1 MFVDRAQIYV
11 KAGDGGDGCVS
22 FRREKFVPRGGPDGG
37 NGGSGGD
44 VVLEADSK
52 LQTLAD
58 FRYHSHFKSQSGAHG
73 SGKNKKGKAG
83 EMLAVRVPVGTVV
96 SEAATGEVLADLVED
111 GSRVIAAEGG
121 NGGRGNASMKS
132 STNRSPRIRERGQ
145 AGGERS
151 LNLEL
156 RIIADVGVIGCPN
169 AGKSTLIAH
178 LSNARP
184 KIADYPFTTL
194 KPALGIV
201 EYEPFKRF
209 IIAEI
214 PGLVKGAHRGK
225 GLGDDFLRHVKRTR
239 VLVHLVDLSK
249 KPYEDYTTVNEELKL
264 YSSEL
269 IEKPQIVVANK
280 IDLPEAEKN
289 FRELVHKLGRNS
301 VLAISALKGTGL
313 SELLEAIGNLLKNA
327 ECGRKSPPNPL

>member
-1 MFVDRAQIYV
+1 MFVDRAKICV

-44 VVLEADSK
+44 VVLETDSK

-58 FRYHSHFKSQSGAHG
+58 FRYLTHFTSQSGAYG
-73 SGKNKKGKAG
+73 SGKSKKGKDG
-83 EMLAVRVPVGTVV
+83 ETLVIRIPPGTVV
-96 SEAATGEVLADLVED
+96 SDAATGEVLVDLVEG
-111 GSRVIAAEGG
+111 GSRVIVAKGG
-121 NGGRGNASMKS
+121 DGGRGNVSMKS
-132 STNRSPRIRERGQ
+132 STNRAPRIRERGH

-169 AGKSTLIAH
+169 AGKSTLIAY

-194 KPALGIV
+194 KPTLGIV

-214 PGLVKGAHRGK
+214 PGLVKGAHHGK
-225 GLGDDFLRHVKRTR
+225 GLGDEFLRHVKRTR
-239 VLVHLVDLSK
+239 LLIHLVDLSK
-249 KPYEDYTTVNEELKL
+249 NPYEDYMTVNEELKL
-264 YSSEL
+264 YDSEL
-269 IEKPQIVVANK
+269 IKKSRIVAANK
-280 IDLPEAEKN
+280 IDLPEAEEN
-289 FRELVHKLGRNS
+289 FRELVHKLGRDS
-301 VLAISALKGTGL
+301 VLAVSALKGTGL
-313 SELLEAIGNLLKNA
+313 SELVNTVGDLLTQV
-327 ECGRKSPPNPL
+327 

>member
-1 MFVDRAQIYV
+1 MFVDRAQIHV

-44 VVLEADSK
+44 VVLVADRK

-58 FRYHSHFKSQSGAHG
+58 FRHSTHFKSQSGRHG
-73 SGKNKKGKAG
+73 SGKNRKGKDG
-83 EMLAVRVPVGTVV
+83 KVLAIGVPVGIVV
-96 SEAATGEVLADLVED
+96 FDVTTEEVLADLVEN
-111 GSRVIAAEGG
+111 GSRVTVAKGG

-132 STNRSPRIRERGQ
+132 STNRAPRTRERGH
-145 AGGERS
+145 AGEERN

-156 RIIADVGVIGCPN
+156 RIIADVGLIGCPN

-194 KPALGIV
+194 EPTLGIV

-214 PGLVKGAHRGK
+214 PGLVKGAHQGK
-225 GLGDDFLRHVKRTR
+225 GIGDEFLRHVKRAR
-239 VLVHLVDLSK
+239 LLIHLVDLSK
-249 KPYEDYTTVNEELKL
+249 KPYEDYTTVSEELRL
-264 YSSEL
+264 YDSEL
-269 IEKPQIVVANK
+269 IERPRIVAANK
-280 IDLPEAEKN
+280 IDLPEAQKN
-289 FRELVHKLGRNS
+289 FSELVDKLGRNS
-301 VLAISALKGTGL
+301 VFAISALKGTGL
-313 SELLEAIGNLLKNA
+313 SELVQAIGNLLETA
-327 ECGRKSPPNPL
+327 IEE